1 MHNPLLDKE
10 FLKELDKI
18 PLKEIFAEVYA
29 LNSDDEVLESIEGRI
44 TSGTINIDGAS
55 SVRRTCSLTLV
66 ADELNIHE
74 YYWGLHTKFKLAIGV
89 KNDIDPKYPD
99 IIWFKQGIFVISS
112 FTTSQA
118 LSNYTI
124 SIQGKD
130 KMSKLNGEMGG
141 VITSLTHDFGK
152 VLEIAQDGSYT
163 EEDLKLKDIITAAV
177 HQFANEPMHNIIVND
192 LEDQGLELLEY
203 RGKDPFYLLLN
214 ESTGEPFNI
223 DFNGSDKNYTNAYTG
238 EKISLDSIP
247 ANQYNPLFDL
257 ESTGSIDNYLR
268 IRDDKGVIY
277 SVAKIEYGQTAGYRM
292 TPLVYAGDLILN
304 AGEPVTAMLDK
315 IIAMLG
321 QYEYF
326 YDIDGRFIFQKKKTY
341 FNSSWNNIVS
351 NMDEQYVDPSVYTSA
366 VSYSFEDGALVS
378 SYQNNPNLANIR
390 NDFSVWGTKKSVT
403 GQELP
408 VHMRYAIDIK
418 PELFVNYEGIHYTT
432 LDKMEIENKINTWY
446 GNKNPQLTIK
456 DNLDWREIIYQMA
469 EDYNDHHLDEDYYV
483 KMAENNYGNYMN
495 GKTGYEQYY
504 IDMNAFWRELY
515 DPEYEYSFDQVFISK
530 TTYDEN
536 KDIYYY
542 TKDNYVQCKEEEEF
556 QSSRAYYTVAYDE
569 DYKQY
574 MKLEIGLSY
583 LIFKEN
589 PTLYY
594 YIDPKEPFIYQHVY
608 ITEPY
613 HKEGK
618 GYYTFTDNQ
627 YVSINKV
634 DEAIYEANPKTYY
647 QVKNREHV
655 ACTKVKPY
663 SSSTAYHE
671 FKNGEYVLCD
681 PQPKEDEYKAHPGKY
696 YYKQYTYTQCTVD
709 SVFNKDIDYYKET
722 TAHRTDEL
730 IYAKVT
736 VITEEI
742 FNKYKPQ
749 YYTRNPG
756 QEIVNCVTLLQEA
769 YLTGNYYTR
778 VFNEENEEWEFVLE
792 DSVTNNASY
801 SNKCAY
807 GNLYY
812 HQTYYECCQRY
823 LDFEPAFHY
832 YVKVTDEYD
841 EKHWKKDILISPESL
856 TFWFD
861 FLDGDHELQ
870 KYGCH
875 SIGNRPKAVNDNQV
889 KAIYFRETPT
899 VIFIDS
905 DNWQTAD
912 RSKLGYTYL
921 NLPTSMAGLFSISS
935 QGKSA
940 KTVVDDFIYK
950 HACGADSITISV
962 LPIFHLE
969 PNTRIFVR
977 NDESGINGEYIL
989 VRYSLNLGSSGVM
1002 SINASKAVDRL
1013 Y

>member
-1 MHNPLLDKE
+1 MRNPLLDKD
-10 FLKELDKI
+10 FLKKLDRT
-18 PLKEIFAEVYA
+18 PLKEVFAEIYA
-29 LNSDDEVLESIEGRI
+29 LNADDEVLESIEGRI
-44 TSGTINIDGAS
+44 TGGTINIDGAS
-55 SVRRTCSLTLV
+55 SVRRTCSLTIV

-89 KNDIDPKYPD
+89 KNDIDPRYPD

-152 VLEIAQDGSYT
+152 VLEIAADGSYT
-163 EEDLKLKDIITAAV
+163 EEDLKLKDIIIAAV
-177 HQFANEPMHNIIVND
+177 HQFANEPMYNIVVND

-203 RGKDPFYLLLN
+203 RGKDPFYLLIN

-247 ANQYNPLFDL
+247 ANRYNPLFDL
-257 ESTGSIDNYLR
+257 GNTGNIDNYLR
-268 IRDDKGVIY
+268 IKDDKGTIY
-277 SVAKIEYGQTAGYRM
+277 SVAKVEYGQTAGYRM
-292 TPLVYAGDLILN
+292 IPLVYAGDLILN
-304 AGEPVTAMLDK
+304 VGEPVTAMLDK
-315 IIAMLG
+315 IVTMLG

-326 YDIDGRFIFQKKKTY
+326 YDIDGKFIFQKKKTY
-341 FNSSWNNIVS
+341 FNSSWNNIV
-351 NMDEQYVDPSVYTSA
+351 NNIDEQYVEPSAYTSA
-366 VSYSFEDGALVS
+366 VSYSFEDGITIS

-408 VHMRYAIDIK
+408 VHMRYAIDVA

-432 LDKMEIENKINTWY
+432 LKKSEVEKMVEEWFA
-446 GNKNPQLTIK
+446 NKNPPFYIKAKNPKGLSEDWWDIFDWAEYYKKCVGAYPDEAMNKYLRQGGVQFKNGELEKMFPRGSETTDLYLTQPVYIFDVEADGTLGYTSHGIKCNHKYTSYFINDLAARGATAYIYKPDLPINLSGNEVPQLTIK
-456 DNLDWREIIYQMA
+456 DELDWREIIYQMA
-469 EDYNDHHLDEDYYV
+469 KDYNKHHLDEDYYV
-483 KMAENNYGNYMN
+483 ILANNNYGNYMN

-504 IDMNAFWRELY
+504 VDMDAFWRELY
-515 DPEYEYSFDQVFISK
+515 DPDYEYSFKQVYISK

-542 TKDNYVQCKEEEEF
+542 SKDNYVQCTIDDKF
-556 QSSRAYYTVAYDE
+556 QSSRAYYTIAYDE

-574 MKLEIGLSY
+574 MKLEIGLSHLVY
-583 LIFKEN
+583 ETN
-589 PTLYY
+589 PTNYY
-594 YIDPKEPFIYQHVY
+594 YIDPKEPFVHQHVF

-613 HKEGK
+613 HDQGK
-618 GYYTFTDNQ
+618 GYYTFTDDKYTAVD
-627 YVSINKV
+627 YVDKTT
-634 DEAIYEANPKTYY
+634 YEANPQKYY

-655 ACTKVKPY
+655 ACTKVRPY

-671 FKNGEYVLCD
+671 LKNGEYILCD

-709 SVFNKDIDYYKET
+709 SIFDKDTDYYKET

-756 QEIVNCVTLLQEA
+756 QDIINCVTLLQDK
-769 YLTGNYYTR
+769 YLAGNYYIR
-778 VFNEENEEWEFVLE
+778 VYNEENEEWEFVLE
-792 DSVTNNASY
+792 ASVTNNTVY
-801 SNKCAY
+801 LDKCSY

-812 HQTYYECCQRY
+812 HKTYYECCQRY

-832 YVKVTDEYD
+832 YIKITDEYD
-841 EKHWKKDILISPESL
+841 ERHWRKDILTSPESL
-856 TFWFD
+856 TFWYD
-861 FLDGDHELQ
+861 F
-870 KYGCH
+870 
-875 SIGNRPKAVNDNQV
+875 
-889 KAIYFRETPT
+889 
-899 VIFIDS
+899 
-905 DNWQTAD
+905 
-912 RSKLGYTYL
+912 
-921 NLPTSMAGLFSISS
+921 
-935 QGKSA
+935 
-940 KTVVDDFIYK
+940 
-950 HACGADSITISV
+950 
-962 LPIFHLE
+962 
-969 PNTRIFVR
+969 
-977 NDESGINGEYIL
+977 
-989 VRYSLNLGSSGVM
+989 
-1002 SINASKAVDRL
+1002 
-1013 Y
+1013 